1 MIIRFGFQK
10 KNNLQQVSSL
20 NYKKCFG
27 LRYKGHQNAHLSGN
41 YLKKRESNTSIQIE
55 PIQEHNIVIRGMLTY
70 VEKIAQGAV
79 PDSEEGFKDKLLL
92 ACSNYSEA

>member
-1 MIIRFGFQK
+1 
-10 KNNLQQVSSL
+10 
-20 NYKKCFG
+20 
-27 LRYKGHQNAHLSGN
+27 
-41 YLKKRESNTSIQIE
+41 
-55 PIQEHNIVIRGMLTY
+55 MLTY